1 MSLYFHPF
9 DNPLGKKIL
18 VVLGWSGWRYGVA
31 LV

>member
-9 DNPLGKKIL
+9 DNPLGKKNL
-18 VVLGWSGWRYGVA
+18 VVLGCSGWRYGVA